1 MKRGSQ
7 KVAHRLRR
15 HVRVRRK
22 VLGTQE
28 RPRLCVRRSLEHFYG
43 QVVDDTSGRTLA
55 AASTLTA
62 TIREA
67 CQSSKKTAA
76 AALVGKE
83 IARRAIEAGVTRI
96 AFDRAGYK
104 YHGRVRAFADGARE
118 GGLQF

>member
-1 MKRGSQ
+1 VKRGNQ

-22 VLGTQE
+22 VFGTAE
-28 RPRLCVRRSLEHFYG
+28 RPRLCVRRSLQHFYG

-62 TIREA
+62 AVREA
-67 CQSSKKTAA
+67 CRGGKKTAA

-83 IARRAIEAGVTRI
+83 LARRALEAGIRQI